1 MLVATAGGGV
11 MISAHIHH
19 ILRSSGGLR
28 ALTGAMSALQV
39 GIHASSG
46 RFTDLKTAVAPGA
59 ATRPSSGRVLCA
71 MWPIEALLMS
81 RVEKLR
87 DPRDRVARDG
97 MEGIQKN
104 PGLSGHEPASGAG
117 WLGGA
122 SRLFCQLNGCAR
134 LRIVTDL
141 LQRKRRPDRDGRGW
155 GRRVE
160 LRGCLFVASLCP
172 TASDR
177 ARARLVC
184 EGRLNDPDHP
194 ERFAY
199 S

>member
-1 MLVATAGGGV
+1 

-81 RVEKLR
+81 RVRKA
-87 DPRDRVARDG
+87 PRSTRPRCPLPG
-97 MEGIQKN
+97 MEWKGSRKT
-104 PGLSGHEPASGAG
+104 LAS
-117 WLGGA
+117 LGM
-122 SRLFCQLNGCAR
+122 S
-134 LRIVTDL
+134 
-141 LQRKRRPDRDGRGW
+141 P
-155 GRRVE
+155 RVE
-160 LRGCLFVASLCP
+160 LAGWGGRADYFVS
-172 TASDR
+172 
-177 ARARLVC
+177 
-184 EGRLNDPDHP
+184 
-194 ERFAY
+194 
-199 S
+199 